1 MPSSAPLPLAHAA
14 IRNRTE
20 EAHTRQIPIPT
31 DLRSQ
36 PVENVMTAVAGLL
49 YVYTA
54 MHAIKF
60 RVVGPES
67 TYDSMIFLNDHD
79 SLEHLRRHVDEPP
92 TTADLESPV
101 HVQIGHSG
109 YSQTQIA
116 PLMLDVH
123 QEEATLHM
131 NAAEFDDDAVDQY
144 SKHLTGLLN
153 MLVRSPKKLLE
164 DIQVLSPEERRRMT
178 HTWNRTETDVPRDF
192 FHERMAQVANDYPNK
207 VALTSGSKEITFA
220 QLNDESNQLAAYL
233 QSLGIRHGD
242 RVGIC
247 FLRCIESI
255 IAQLACFR
263 VGASALL
270 LDPDFPDSRLRFMTA
285 DAEAK
290 VVLTVSTHA
299 HKVVDSPSVV
309 CLDDDDWRSSDTSLR
324 PAAVGGSDFIH
335 ICYTSG
341 STGQPKAVKIRHSA
355 ARNLIYSMREVRK
368 VDDNSRGAWLAAPG
382 YGMIEVEVF
391 PVLAAGSTVHI
402 PPESIA
408 ASPERLHEWMLNL
421 GITHA
426 LLMRTMAERMWSLRW
441 PQDAALRNVCVC
453 GERILSW
460 PHKNLPFRLINLY
473 GSAEAS
479 VVASCDLTEL
489 AEHLGEDGR
498 SRCLPP
504 IGRPIANVKTFV
516 LDEHL
521 RPVAPGV
528 VGELCV
534 TGDSLSAGYLNLP
547 EATAE
552 KWVDNPFDPE
562 RHPILYRTGDLAR
575 YWSNGNI
582 EIVGRTD
589 SQVKVR
595 GNRVHLGEIEA
606 VLAAQPGVRQAAV
619 LANTDTNGDVWLA
632 AYIDPAPPT
641 ATTPGI
647 LRRALAARL
656 PSFMV
661 PSVYVI
667 ENLPT
672 SANGKVDRAALPHAT
687 RSRANLDADF
697 VPPRNELEAR
707 MVALWENLLEVST
720 VGIDDDFFELGGDS
734 LHAARLA
741 ELLSAKE
748 GTMIELDD
756 LFAGEATIRGMATSL
771 RKSIAI

>member
-1 MPSSAPLPLAHAA
+1 M
-14 IRNRTE
+14 
-20 EAHTRQIPIPT
+20 
-31 DLRSQ
+31 
-36 PVENVMTAVAGLL
+36 
-49 YVYTA
+49 
-54 MHAIKF
+54 
-60 RVVGPES
+60 
-67 TYDSMIFLNDHD
+67 
-79 SLEHLRRHVDEPP
+79 
-92 TTADLESPV
+92 
-101 HVQIGHSG
+101 
-109 YSQTQIA
+109 
-116 PLMLDVH
+116 
-123 QEEATLHM
+123 
-131 NAAEFDDDAVDQY
+131 
-144 SKHLTGLLN
+144 
-153 MLVRSPKKLLE
+153 
-164 DIQVLSPEERRRMT
+164 
-178 HTWNRTETDVPRDF
+178 
-192 FHERMAQVANDYPNK
+192 
-207 VALTSGSKEITFA
+207 
-220 QLNDESNQLAAYL
+220 
-233 QSLGIRHGD
+233 
-242 RVGIC
+242 
-247 FLRCIESI
+247 
-255 IAQLACFR
+255 
-263 VGASALL
+263 
-270 LDPDFPDSRLRFMTA
+270 
-285 DAEAK
+285 
-290 VVLTVSTHA
+290 
-299 HKVVDSPSVV
+299 
-309 CLDDDDWRSSDTSLR
+309 
-324 PAAVGGSDFIH
+324 
-335 ICYTSG
+335 
-341 STGQPKAVKIRHSA
+341 
-355 ARNLIYSMREVRK
+355 
-368 VDDNSRGAWLAAPG
+368 
-382 YGMIEVEVF
+382 
-391 PVLAAGSTVHI
+391 
-402 PPESIA
+402 
-408 ASPERLHEWMLNL
+408 
-421 GITHA
+421 
-426 LLMRTMAERMWSLRW
+426 
-441 PQDAALRNVCVC
+441 
-453 GERILSW
+453 
-460 PHKNLPFRLINLY
+460 
-473 GSAEAS
+473 
-479 VVASCDLTEL
+479 
-489 AEHLGEDGR
+489 
-498 SRCLPP
+498 
-504 IGRPIANVKTFV
+504 
-516 LDEHL
+516 
-521 RPVAPGV
+521 
-528 VGELCV
+528 
-534 TGDSLSAGYLNLP
+534 P